1 MTSVKARVWL
11 HIFRVGKEE
20 GFFGFLVI
28 DAVQLIINMC
38 VYRCIYIFLLL
49 MPTIAKGLSISISK
63 MYVFILQKIFL

>member
-11 HIFRVGKEE
+11 YIFRVGKEE
-20 GFFGFLVI
+20 GFFDFLVI

-38 VYRCIYIFLLL
+38 VYTCIYIFLLL
-49 MPTIAKGLSISISK
+49 MPTIAKSLSTNINK